1 MEKKTGNTDKFF
13 RFYGS
18 GLRSRIWH
26 RKGRKLT
33 ACERLDHGGEQI
45 MENPVEAKTLDEMTE
60 RFNTNN
66 ISFICREALKIYFR
80 TENEET
86 AVRALELL
94 ERAAQY

>member
-1 MEKKTGNTDKFF
+1 
-13 RFYGS
+13 
-18 GLRSRIWH
+18 
-26 RKGRKLT
+26 
-33 ACERLDHGGEQI
+33 

>member
-1 MEKKTGNTDKFF
+1 
-13 RFYGS
+13 
-18 GLRSRIWH
+18 
-26 RKGRKLT
+26 
-33 ACERLDHGGEQI
+33 
-45 MENPVEAKTLDEMTE
+45 MENPVEAETLDEMTE